1 MSAVLAVETEHQA
14 RRARGLTDEEYRKVL
29 EEARWALR
37 LTDPRSY
44 GSRYREG
51 DAKEAMNILNMAIN
65 QNMRLAQVR
74 WREFDGDITGG
85 YRLAVLTFERV
96 HNKLWQ
102 EGVFKAR
109 T

>member
-14 RRARGLTDEEYRKVL
+14 RRTRGLTGKEHRKVL
-29 EEARWALR
+29 KEARWALR

-44 GSRYREG
+44 GSWYCKG

-74 WREFDGDITGG
+74 WREFDGDITVG

-102 EGVFKAR
+102 EGVLKAR

>member
-44 GSRYREG
+44 GSWYCKG

-74 WREFDGDITGG
+74 WHKFDGRITGG
-85 YRLAVLTFERV
+85 YWLAVLTFKRV

-102 EGVFKAR
+102 KGVLKAR

>member
-29 EEARWALR
+29 EEAQWALR
-37 LTDPRSY
+37 LTNPRSY
-44 GSRYREG
+44 GLRYREG
-51 DAKEAMNILNMAIN
+51 DAKEAMEILRMAID

-74 WREFDGDITGG
+74 WREHGGDITGG
-85 YRLAVLTFERV
+85 YRLAALTFERV

-102 EGVFKAR
+102 EGVLKAR